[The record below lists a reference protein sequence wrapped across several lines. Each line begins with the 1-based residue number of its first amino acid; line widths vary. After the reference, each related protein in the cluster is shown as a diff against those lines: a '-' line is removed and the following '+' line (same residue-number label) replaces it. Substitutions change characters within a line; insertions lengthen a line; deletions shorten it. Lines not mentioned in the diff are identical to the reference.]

1 MFFNAGNKERRECGG
16 HLQVLPGVV
25 LNNMDL
31 GEGGILAEGISNLI
45 QITKS
50 NFNPSRLMIC
60 GDKTLMQTS
69 NSELVQKV
77 PSSEFALRKKTWRAN
92 TAEVGCWQG
101 GLGGGRRGWGEMAPL
116 SNLFKVKLKNWGDQC
131 VVAAILNPVLDK
143 GAFALFCAA
152 DVFVK

>member
-1 MFFNAGNKERRECGG
+1 M
-16 HLQVLPGVV
+16 QVLPGVV

-50 NFNPSRLMIC
+50 NFNPSQLMIFD
-60 GDKTLMQTS
+60 DKTLMQTS

-77 PSSEFALRKKTWRAN
+77 PSSEFALRKKKLGEQIRLKLAADREDWG
-92 TAEVGCWQG
+92 EG
-101 GLGGGRRGWGEMAPL
+101 GWDGGEMAPL

-143 GAFALFCAA
+143 GAFALILLLMCL
-152 DVFVK
+152 

>member
-50 NFNPSRLMIC
+50 NFNPSQLMIF

-77 PSSEFALRKKTWRAN
+77 PSSEFALRKK
-92 TAEVGCWQG
+92 
-101 GLGGGRRGWGEMAPL
+101 L
-116 SNLFKVKLKNWGDQC
+116 
-131 VVAAILNPVLDK
+131 
-143 GAFALFCAA
+143 
-152 DVFVK
+152 

>member
-1 MFFNAGNKERRECGG
+1 M
-16 HLQVLPGVV
+16 QVLPVVV

-31 GEGGILAEGISNLI
+31 GEGEILAEGISNLI

-50 NFNPSRLMIC
+50 NFNPGQLMIF

-92 TAEVGCWQG
+92 TAEVGC
-101 GLGGGRRGWGEMAPL
+101 
-116 SNLFKVKLKNWGDQC
+116 
-131 VVAAILNPVLDK
+131 
-143 GAFALFCAA
+143 
-152 DVFVK
+152 

>member
-1 MFFNAGNKERRECGG
+1 M
-16 HLQVLPGVV
+16 QVLPGVV

-50 NFNPSRLMIC
+50 NFNPSQLMIF
-60 GDKTLMQTS
+60 GDRTLMQTS

-92 TAEVGCWQG
+92 TAVGC
-101 GLGGGRRGWGEMAPL
+101 
-116 SNLFKVKLKNWGDQC
+116 
-131 VVAAILNPVLDK
+131 
-143 GAFALFCAA
+143 
-152 DVFVK
+152 

>member
-1 MFFNAGNKERRECGG
+1 M
-16 HLQVLPGVV
+16 QVLPGVV

-92 TAEVGCWQG
+92 TAEVGC
-101 GLGGGRRGWGEMAPL
+101 
-116 SNLFKVKLKNWGDQC
+116 
-131 VVAAILNPVLDK
+131 
-143 GAFALFCAA
+143 
-152 DVFVK
+152 

>member
-1 MFFNAGNKERRECGG
+1 M
-16 HLQVLPGVV
+16 QVLPGVV

-77 PSSEFALRKKTWRAN
+77 PSSEFAFRKKKLVEQIRLKLAADRGDWG
-92 TAEVGCWQG
+92 E
-101 GLGGGRRGWGEMAPL
+101 GRRGWGEMVPL

>member
-1 MFFNAGNKERRECGG
+1 M
-16 HLQVLPGVV
+16 QVLPGVV

-50 NFNPSRLMIC
+50 NFNPSQLMIF

-77 PSSEFALRKKTWRAN
+77 PSSEFALRKKLGEQIRLKLAADREDWG
-92 TAEVGCWQG
+92 E
-101 GLGGGRRGWGEMAPL
+101 GGGDGGKWHPFRICSK
-116 SNLFKVKLKNWGDQC
+116 SN
-131 VVAAILNPVLDK
+131 
-143 GAFALFCAA
+143 
-152 DVFVK
+152 

>member
-50 NFNPSRLMIC
+50 NFNPSQLMIFV
-60 GDKTLMQTS
+60 DKTLMQTS

-77 PSSEFALRKKTWRAN
+77 PSSEFALRKKTLRAN
-92 TAEVGCWQG
+92 TAEVGC
-101 GLGGGRRGWGEMAPL
+101 
-116 SNLFKVKLKNWGDQC
+116 
-131 VVAAILNPVLDK
+131 
-143 GAFALFCAA
+143 
-152 DVFVK
+152 

>member
-1 MFFNAGNKERRECGG
+1 MFVLFFCAQHNALLNNIRHEALNTVSWNNVRQIINRHGRLFLNAGNKERRECGG

-60 GDKTLMQTS
+60 GDKTMMQTS

-92 TAEVGCWQG
+92 TAEVGC
-101 GLGGGRRGWGEMAPL
+101 
-116 SNLFKVKLKNWGDQC
+116 
-131 VVAAILNPVLDK
+131 
-143 GAFALFCAA
+143 
-152 DVFVK
+152 